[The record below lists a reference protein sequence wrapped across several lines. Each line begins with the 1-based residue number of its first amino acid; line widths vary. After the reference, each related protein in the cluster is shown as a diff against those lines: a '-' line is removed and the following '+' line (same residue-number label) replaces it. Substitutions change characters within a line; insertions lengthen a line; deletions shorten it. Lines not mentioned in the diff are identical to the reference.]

1 MAKNKSQYDSTL
13 NLPKTLFEMRA
24 GLPKKEPVMLKDWDD
39 NDLYNQLMKHNE
51 GKPQFI
57 LHDGP
62 PYANGNI
69 HMGTALNKIIKDII
83 IREKNMEGFQ
93 APYVPGFDTHGLPIE
108 LKALSSVGEKKK
120 DISKLELRQICEK
133 FATEHIDI
141 MSDQF
146 KRLGVIGDF
155 EHPYLTLKPEFEARQ
170 IEIFGEM
177 AKKGYI
183 YKGMKAV
190 YWCPEDRTAL
200 AEAEIEYAEDE
211 CDSIYVRF
219 KLTDDPNGVLAKHN
233 IPLDKAWI
241 VIWTTTTWTLP
252 ANVATCLNPNLE
264 YAFVKIGDAYHIM
277 ARELV
282 ESTMKGCHIDEYEVL
297 PETVLGS
304 ELELMQYQHPFL
316 DRKGLV
322 ILGDH
327 VTLEGGTGCVHTAPG
342 HGVED
347 FEVCVNHYPQVPVV
361 VPVDDAGRLTAEA
374 GEKFAGLK
382 VWDANKVIL
391 EHIKESG
398 HLMGV
403 QHITH
408 QYPHCWRCHHPIIFR
423 ATEQWFC
430 SIDAFKE
437 DVYKAIDS
445 VHWQPAWGHD
455 RMAGMV
461 RDRSDWCI
469 SRQRVWGVPIP
480 VFYCKKCGKYHIT
493 DASIKAVSDLF
504 RKEGS
509 DAWYKYDANDIL
521 PKTEVCECGAS
532 DWEKDPDIMDVWF
545 DSGSTWSA
553 VCRERP
559 ELRWPVD
566 MYMEGADQFR
576 GWFQSSLL
584 TSVATQG
591 VAPYR
596 EVLCHGW
603 VVDAQG
609 KQMHKSAGNGMEPSE
624 IIRDYG
630 ADIIRLWVAS
640 SDYTV
645 DVRAG
650 KEIFRQLSEAYRKM
664 RNTAR
669 FMLGNISDFDP
680 AKDMVDDDQLFEI
693 DRWALEACNKLTATM
708 RDAYEHYDFSR
719 AYHALY
725 NFCVIDMSNFYMD
738 VIKDRLYCADDHAR
752 RCAQTALYRILVDFT
767 KLLAPILC
775 FTSQEIWS
783 YIPKLDGMKD
793 YVVFEQMP
801 EAKAAADE
809 AFEAKWDR
817 IMAIRD
823 DVKKVLEQARADKV
837 IGSAL
842 EAGLT
847 LYCSKEVYDFLN
859 AIPMDE
865 LADLFIVSHVD
876 LVEGEGGVK
885 GLVEGL
891 GVSAAHAAGNMC
903 LRCWKY
909 ETTVGEDGLC
919 PRCAKV
925 LKQ

>member
-1 MAKNKSQYDSTL
+1 LAQNYNDTIHKMQT
-13 NLPKTLFEMRA
+13 PFEMRA
-24 GLPKKEPVMLKDWDD
+24 GLPKKEPKMLEDWEQ
-39 NDLYNQLMKHNE
+39 NHVYEQMIKNNE
-51 GKPQFI
+51 GKPQYI

-83 IREKNMEGFQ
+83 IRYKNMSGFQ
-93 APYVPGFDTHGLPIE
+93 APYVPGYDTHGLPIE
-108 LKALSSVGEKKK
+108 LKALSSLGDKKAGV
-120 DISKLELRQICEK
+120 SKLELRQICKE
-133 FATEHIDI
+133 FATEHIGV
-141 MSDQF
+141 MNEQF
-146 KRLGVIGDF
+146 KRLGVQGNF
-155 EHPYLTLKPEFEARQ
+155 ENPYLTLRPEFEARQ
-170 IEIFGEM
+170 VEIFGEM

-847 LYCSKEVYDFLN
+847 LYCSKDVYDFLN

-891 GVSAAHAAGNMC
+891 GVSAAHAAGNKC